1 VVFHSFFFGTIF
13 IEKNTMAELVY
24 LNGTLYNV
32 DTAQY
37 QYVVFYT
44 TDWSRPQMWAIDNG
58 LQLRGLNLITSTMDI
73 KAAYASTSYRL
84 NFKDKLA
91 NVTEN
96 YYVFSDD
103 FKQVQLLVDQQA
115 QKGYILNTLTR
126 LDQTFVD
133 LTR

>member
-1 VVFHSFFFGTIF
+1 
-13 IEKNTMAELVY
+13 MAELVY

-32 DTAQY
+32 ESAQY

-115 QKGYILNTLTR
+115 QKGYVLNTLTR